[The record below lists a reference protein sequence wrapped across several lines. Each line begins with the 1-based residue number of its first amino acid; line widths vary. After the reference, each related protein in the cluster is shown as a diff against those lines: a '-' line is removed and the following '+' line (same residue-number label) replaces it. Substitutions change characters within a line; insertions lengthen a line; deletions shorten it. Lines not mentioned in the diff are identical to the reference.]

1 MAKTVFDVLK
11 EKIEE
16 DKTSALEFLGGG
28 GAKDFSQYQEVTCLI
43 RCLQSCLGYVD
54 DLSRNYLEDDDG

>member
-16 DKTSALEFLGGG
+16 EKSSALEFLGSG
-28 GAKDFSQYQEVTCLI
+28 GAKDYAQYSEVTGLI
-43 RCLQSCLGYVD
+43 RGLGICLSYVD
-54 DLSRNYLEDDDG
+54 DLSRNHLEDDDD

>member
-16 DKTSALEFLGGG
+16 DKSSALEFLGGG
-28 GAKDFSQYQEVTCLI
+28 GAKDYSQYSEVTGLI
-43 RCLQSCLGYVD
+43 RGLETCLSYME
-54 DLSRNYLEDDDG
+54 DLSRNYLEEDDD